1 MAGGSMAPTGVSE
14 ERAAEYKGRVTG
26 YVIITCLVGAVGGSL
41 FGYDIGISGMFFEM
55 FCFFLEANLIAAV
68 GFLGF
73 LCSGFFVQFI
83 RASDLCE
90 RAYDEEMQM
99 C

>member
-1 MAGGSMAPTGVSE
+1 MAGGSMGPTGVSE

-55 FCFFLEANLIAAV
+55 LCVFFRSKFNGSCWI
-68 GFLGF
+68 
-73 LCSGFFVQFI
+73 SGFFVQFI